1 MGRKAVPRL
10 RERLD
15 PSGSTAVY
23 HTFRVTLQEGSRTLH
38 WVRVEQHA
46 WSDWAQVQESSC
58 TREGVECRV
67 CVICGGME
75 KRRLAPQGHIIRRTA
90 ECDKT
95 NGQPVME
102 CAVCGMRFRNGR
114 LILPQNVEEPTP

>member
-10 RERLD
+10 REQLD

-67 CVICGGME
+67 CAGWH
-75 KRRLAPQGHIIRRTA
+75 RRGTSSGARRNATRPTA
-90 ECDKT
+90 S
-95 NGQPVME
+95 
-102 CAVCGMRFRNGR
+102 R
-114 LILPQNVEEPTP
+114 

>member
-10 RERLD
+10 REQLD

-46 WSDWAQVQESSC
+46 WSD
-58 TREGVECRV
+58 
-67 CVICGGME
+67 
-75 KRRLAPQGHIIRRTA
+75 
-90 ECDKT
+90 
-95 NGQPVME
+95 
-102 CAVCGMRFRNGR
+102 
-114 LILPQNVEEPTP
+114 

>member
-10 RERLD
+10 REQLD
-15 PSGSTAVY
+15 PSGS
-23 HTFRVTLQEGSRTLH
+23 
-38 WVRVEQHA
+38 
-46 WSDWAQVQESSC
+46 
-58 TREGVECRV
+58 
-67 CVICGGME
+67 
-75 KRRLAPQGHIIRRTA
+75 TA